1 MLPNAALPK
10 VAAFLAAIF
19 LTGIFAASDLR
30 ADRAEPFDRPL
41 LRIST
46 ENTPEHVQT
55 RMVAAFAQ
63 DLHDRFGDRLNVVHE
78 PAARLFRDRDVIH
91 ALRQGQVEMAVP
103 GMWQF
108 DRLVP
113 PSRAFLLP
121 ALYGLD
127 APAHH
132 ALRDGAV
139 GAAINDAIERQL
151 DVVVPGR
158 WIDLGFT
165 HIYTLRRPVQ
175 THDDLNGL
183 VIRIAGGEANAARLR
198 VLGMTPVAVPWPDL
212 PAALAAGGL
221 DGVMTSHETVVSA
234 RLWESGL
241 SHVFE
246 DRQYFAQY
254 VPVIAARFWNRLPA
268 DLQHGIRA
276 TWEAHV
282 EEARAAAAAAQA
294 SARDTLI
301 ARGLSIVT
309 PDDATLRTRRREIAA
324 TSAAELTALGLD
336 PALVAEILAT
346 LGLATLERAP

>member
-1 MLPNAALPK
+1 VFLRMAA
-10 VAAFLAAIF
+10 ALAAIF
-19 LTGIFAASDLR
+19 LSGILAAPGLR
-30 ADRAEPFDRPL
+30 AEHAEPFDRPL

-55 RMVAAFAQ
+55 RVVAAFAK

-78 PAARLFRDRDVIH
+78 PAARLFRDHDVIH

-103 GMWQF
+103 GMWQIE
-108 DRLVP
+108 RLVP
-113 PSRAFLLP
+113 PSRVFLLP
-121 ALYGLD
+121 AFYGLD
-127 APAHH
+127 APTNH

-139 GAAINDAIERQL
+139 GAAINSAIERQL
-151 DVVVPGR
+151 DVVVAGR

-165 HIYTLRRPVQ
+165 HIYTLHTPIQ
-175 THDDLNGL
+175 THDDLTGL
-183 VIRIAGGEANAARLR
+183 VVRIAGGEANAARLR
-198 VLGMTPVAVPWPDL
+198 ALGMAPVVVPWPDL

-221 DGVMTSHETVVSA
+221 DGVMTSHETVASA

-268 DLQHGIRA
+268 DLQSGIRA

-282 EEARAAAAAAQA
+282 DEARAAAAAAQDA
-294 SARDTLI
+294 ARTTLI
-301 ARGLSIVT
+301 AQGLRIVT
-309 PDDATLRTRRREIAA
+309 PDDATLRARRHEIAA

-336 PALVAEILAT
+336 PALVADI
-346 LGLATLERAP
+346 LATLERAP

>member
-1 MLPNAALPK
+1 MLRRLRAALATALT
-10 VAAFLAAIF
+10 VISLSSILAAP
-19 LTGIFAASDLR
+19 GLR
-30 ADRAEPFDRPL
+30 ADDTDPLDRPL

-55 RMVAAFAQ
+55 RVVAAFAR
-63 DLHDRFGDRLNVVHE
+63 DLQERFGDRLKVVHE
-78 PAARLFRDRDVIH
+78 PAARLFRDRDVVH

-103 GMWQF
+103 GMWQL

-121 ALYGLD
+121 AFYGLD
-127 APAHH
+127 APTNH

-139 GAAINDAIERQL
+139 GAAINGAIERQL

-165 HIYTLRRPVQ
+165 HIYTLRTPVR
-175 THDDLNGL
+175 THDDLAGL

-198 VLGMTPVAVPWPDL
+198 ALGMGPVVVPWPDL
-212 PAALAAGGL
+212 PAALAGGGL
-221 DGVMTSHETVVSA
+221 DGVMTSHETVASA

-254 VPVIAARFWNRLPA
+254 VPLVAARFWNRLPA
-268 DLQHGIRA
+268 DLQSGIRA

-282 EEARAAAAAAQA
+282 EDARAAAAAAQDT
-294 SARDTLI
+294 ARATLI
-301 ARGLSIVT
+301 AQGLHIVT
-309 PDDATLRTRRREIAA
+309 PDDATLRARRREIAA

-336 PALVAEILAT
+336 PALVADILAT